1 MTLSRDGMLC
11 DQPTHVT
18 ASIFNYT
25 IQGLTFQ
32 GRPVVAD
39 GSSWWLYMGT
49 AGAQPAVRRSRTTCH
64 LSHAPAARML

>member
-11 DQPTHVT
+11 DQAAAAT

-25 IQGLTFQ
+25 IAGLAFQ
-32 GRPVVAD
+32 GRPLVSD

-49 AGAQPAVRRSRTTCH
+49 AGGRAAAKVPLHRSLRHT
-64 LSHAPAARML
+64 AA